1 MIYICYYKKNTTGFM
16 HFINLEYI
24 VGGGEIT

>member
-24 VGGGEIT
+24 VGGKIT

>member
-1 MIYICYYKKNTTGFM
+1 MIYIYYYKKNTTGFM

-24 VGGGEIT
+24 VDGEIT